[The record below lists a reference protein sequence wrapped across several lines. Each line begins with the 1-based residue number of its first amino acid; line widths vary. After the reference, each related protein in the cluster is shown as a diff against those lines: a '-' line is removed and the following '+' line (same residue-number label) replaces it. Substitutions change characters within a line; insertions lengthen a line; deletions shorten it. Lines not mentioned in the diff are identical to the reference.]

1 MKFYKTKCIYCD
13 AMALAEEN
21 DDKSPKYNFICRG
34 SHHQFQLEKIRYPKD
49 DFEEISGQE
58 YWKLKN

>member
-1 MKFYKTKCIYCD
+1 
-13 AMALAEEN
+13 MALAEEN

-34 SHHQFQLEKIRYPKD
+34 SSHHQFQLEKIRYPKD